1 MSTNTPISA
10 YIRVQ
15 FNVGTGIQDISKT
28 TPTTKNTGKK
38 PTAKNLENFQLCP
51 NCMKFGIHANL
62 IYSSIFYLGRV
73 KKFGLLHAQIGI
85 ETG

>member
-15 FNVGTGIQDISKT
+15 FNVGTGIQDISKS

-38 PTAKNLENFQLCP
+38 PTAKNYHGTIKHLRF
-51 NCMKFGIHANL
+51 K
-62 IYSSIFYLGRV
+62 
-73 KKFGLLHAQIGI
+73 
-85 ETG
+85 